1 MKLKYCFIFFAVIFV
16 NQSLP
21 VFADQIQLK
30 NGDKLT
36 GTLLE
41 YNGNTLNF
49 ETKYAGAVRIVSGE
63 ISSIETEKNFLVFL
77 KNGANMPARISPTKN
92 ESIKL
97 TTPGNDRL
105 LVSLSDIN
113 KIKDPD
119 KVEIQTQKTPEEV
132 TLLDEYRKSLQGKK
146 PWAGSVS
153 LLSGLRT
160 GNREAYDLYFE
171 TDWKHTTPRHRLDL
185 KASAGYNETEGVVDN
200 AQARFQPNYRY
211 YFDNNAYTFT
221 DWSFEHDRFKD
232 VTARV
237 DGVGGLGYRFW
248 KNNGSEFTMDAG
260 FGATYLN
267 QKHVEETTDPIAQ
280 IGMEYN
286 QKIFEKTELS
296 QILTVYPSLGDMGN
310 VRLRSETKFMTPL
323 TQSLYWSL
331 NVTDD
336 YNSDPKGVDISN
348 NDLAVRS
355 GLQYFFGSADKKVTV
370 IQAKDSKT
378 DPFSTQNLKSKS
390 K

>member
-146 PWAGSVS
+146 P
-153 LLSGLRT
+153 
-160 GNREAYDLYFE
+160 
-171 TDWKHTTPRHRLDL
+171 
-185 KASAGYNETEGVVDN
+185 
-200 AQARFQPNYRY
+200 
-211 YFDNNAYTFT
+211 
-221 DWSFEHDRFKD
+221 
-232 VTARV
+232 
-237 DGVGGLGYRFW
+237 
-248 KNNGSEFTMDAG
+248 
-260 FGATYLN
+260 
-267 QKHVEETTDPIAQ
+267 
-280 IGMEYN
+280 
-286 QKIFEKTELS
+286 
-296 QILTVYPSLGDMGN
+296 
-310 VRLRSETKFMTPL
+310 
-323 TQSLYWSL
+323 
-331 NVTDD
+331 
-336 YNSDPKGVDISN
+336 
-348 NDLAVRS
+348 
-355 GLQYFFGSADKKVTV
+355 
-370 IQAKDSKT
+370 
-378 DPFSTQNLKSKS
+378 
-390 K
+390 

>member
-1 MKLKYCFIFFAVIFV
+1 M
-16 NQSLP
+16 
-21 VFADQIQLK
+21 
-30 NGDKLT
+30 
-36 GTLLE
+36 
-41 YNGNTLNF
+41 
-49 ETKYAGAVRIVSGE
+49 
-63 ISSIETEKNFLVFL
+63 
-77 KNGANMPARISPTKN
+77 
-92 ESIKL
+92 
-97 TTPGNDRL
+97 
-105 LVSLSDIN
+105 
-113 KIKDPD
+113 
-119 KVEIQTQKTPEEV
+119 
-132 TLLDEYRKSLQGKK
+132 
-146 PWAGSVS
+146 
-153 LLSGLRT
+153 LSGLRT